1 MKKDNRDEKGNTV
14 QLAGNVAIVT
24 GGSKGIGY
32 AVADYLMAH
41 GADVVITSRTPPE
54 VEAAAEKLTAAHPGR
69 RALPVVADAAVAADV
84 ERMFETA
91 ETELGPVAVVANV
104 AGNYSL
110 GLIADLSEEDW
121 KTVLDTHLTGTF
133 LCTRAAIRRMRA
145 SGTAGAVVNIGAVD
159 VYGTTR
165 GNAHYAAAKA
175 GILKFTEVA
184 ALEAGRYGI
193 RVNSVS
199 PGVVPAAG
207 ALPQTLTDAFHRSFA
222 IDRMGEPSDVAKA
235 VIFLASDYATWITGV
250 DLLVDGGTH
259 LRGLP
264 DYAEHLLGES
274 G

>member
-1 MKKDNRDEKGNTV
+1 M
-14 QLAGNVAIVT
+14 QLVGNVAIVT

-32 AVADYLMAH
+32 AVADYFMTH

-54 VEAAAEKLTAAHPGR
+54 VEAAAGKLTAAHPGR
-69 RALPVVADAAVAADV
+69 RALPVVADTAVAADV

-110 GLIADLSEEDW
+110 GQITDLDEEDW
-121 KTVLDTHLTGTF
+121 KAVLDTHLTGTF
-133 LCTRAAIRRMRA
+133 LSTRAAIRRMRA
-145 SGTAGAVVNIGAVD
+145 SGTSGAVVNIGAVD

-199 PGVVPAAG
+199 PGVVPAEG
-207 ALPQTLTDAFHRSFA
+207 ALPQALPQALTDAFHRSFA
-222 IDRMGEPSDVAKA
+222 VDRMGEPSDVAKA
-235 VIFLASDYATWITGV
+235 VIFLASDYASWITGV

>member
-1 MKKDNRDEKGNTV
+1 M

-41 GADVVITSRTPPE
+41 GADVVISSRTPPE
-54 VEAAAEKLTAAHPGR
+54 VEAAAENLTAAHPGR
-69 RALPVVADAAVAADV
+69 RALPVVADVAAAADV
-84 ERMFETA
+84 ERMYGVA
-91 ETELGPVAVVANV
+91 EDELGPVAVVANV

-110 GLIADLSEEDW
+110 GEIADLPDDDW
-121 KTVLDTHLTGTF
+121 NAVLATHLTGTF
-133 LCTRAAIRRMRA
+133 LSTRAAIRRMRT

-175 GILKFTEVA
+175 GILKFTQVA

-199 PGVVPAAG
+199 PGVVPAEG
-207 ALPQTLTDAFHRSFA
+207 ALPRAMTEAFHRSFA

-235 VIFLASDYATWITGV
+235 VVFLASDYAAWITGV

-264 DYAEHLLGES
+264 DYAEHLLG
-274 G
+274 GTGDR

>member
-1 MKKDNRDEKGNTV
+1 M
-14 QLAGNVAIVT
+14 QLAGHTAVVT

-32 AVADYLMAH
+32 AVADYLMRH
-41 GADVVITSRTPPE
+41 GADVVISSRTRQE
-54 VEAAAEKLTAAHPGR
+54 VEAAAADLTARHTGR
-69 RALPVVADAAVAADV
+69 RALPVVADVAVAADV
-84 ERMFETA
+84 ELMFDAA

-110 GLIADLSEEDW
+110 GEIADLSEADW
-121 KTVLDTHLTGTF
+121 NAVLATHLNGTF
-133 LCTRAAIRRMRA
+133 LCTRGAIRRMRA
-145 SGTAGAVVNIGAVD
+145 SGTAGSVINIGAVD

-175 GILKFTEVA
+175 GVLKFTQVA

-199 PGVVPAAG
+199 PGVVPPAEDP
-207 ALPQTLTDAFHRSFA
+207 LPDGLLQAFHRSFA
-222 IDRMGEPSDVAKA
+222 IDRMGTPSDVAKA
-235 VIFLASDYATWITGV
+235 VVFLASDYAGWITGT

-264 DYAEHLLGES
+264 DYADHLLG
-274 G
+274 

>member
-1 MKKDNRDEKGNTV
+1 M
-14 QLAGNVAIVT
+14 QLVGKTALVT

-32 AVADYLMAH
+32 AVADYLMSH
-41 GADVVITSRTPPE
+41 GADVVISSRTQTE
-54 VEAAAEKLTAAHPGR
+54 VEAAAADLTTGHPGR

-84 ERMFETA
+84 ERMFDTA
-91 ETELGPVAVVANV
+91 ETELGPVAVIVNV

-110 GLIADLSEEDW
+110 GEIADLSEEDW
-121 KTVLDTHLTGTF
+121 NAVLGTHLTGTF
-133 LCTRAAIRRMRA
+133 LCTREAIRRMRA
-145 SGTAGAVVNIGAVD
+145 STTAGAIINIGAVD

-175 GILKFTEVA
+175 GILKFTESA

-199 PGVVPAAG
+199 PGVVPPTTGAGVLPEGLAA
-207 ALPQTLTDAFHRSFA
+207 AFHRSFA
-222 IDRMGEPSDVAKA
+222 IDRMGEPADIAKA
-235 VIFLASDYATWITGV
+235 VIFLASDYAGWITGT

-264 DYAEHLLGES
+264 DYAEHLLG
-274 G
+274 GG